1 MSILAIDLGGTKTTG
16 TVFDNEGLMSVK
28 LTHLLDGRSGK
39 EVGKLIRSI
48 IDELAT
54 SCTQGLSE
62 VQSIGICVPGIAND
76 KTGKVWAPN
85 IPEWEDYPLYEEIST
100 HVNNPSIIINIASD
114 RTCYILGEIWK
125 GEAKGCKDAIF
136 IAVGTGIGAGIT
148 IDGQILHGYSDI
160 VGASGWMALQ
170 TPFLDEY
177 KQYGCF
183 ESHASGN
190 GIAMQAKK
198 LLQSTKYANSIL
210 RQQMTEAITAHD
222 VFAAYDRNDELAVK
236 VVDEAIAL
244 WGMAAANLV
253 SLLNPEI
260 IIWGGGVFGPASQ
273 FIDRI
278 YKEAC
283 KWAQPISIKQV
294 RFVKSSLTGDAGL
307 LGAGYL
313 ALLSLPPRPL
323 KG

>member
-1 MSILAIDLGGTKTTG
+1 MSIFAIDLGGTKITG
-16 TVFDNEGLMSVK
+16 AVFDNEGLLRGK
-28 LTHLLDGRSGK
+28 RTQLLDGRSGK
-39 EVGKLIRSI
+39 EVGMLIRNVV
-48 IDELAT
+48 DELGA

-62 VQSIGICVPGIAND
+62 VQTIGICVPGIANV

-85 IPEWEDYPLYEEIST
+85 IPGWEDYPLYEEISR
-100 HVNNPSIIINIASD
+100 HIDNPVVKINIASD
-114 RTCYILGEIWK
+114 RTCYILGEVWK
-125 GEAKGCKDAIF
+125 GEAVGCRDAIF
-136 IAVGTGIGAGIT
+136 IAVGTGIGVGIM
-148 IDGQILHGYSDI
+148 IDGQVLHGHSDI
-160 VGASGWMALQ
+160 VGASGWLALR
-170 TPFLDEY
+170 TPYLDEY

-190 GIAMQAKK
+190 GMAMQAKK
-198 LLQSTKYANSIL
+198 LLQSTGYANSIL
-210 RQQMTEAITAHD
+210 RQQPLENITTRD
-222 VFAAYDRNDELAVK
+222 IFAAYEQQDELAVK
-236 VVDEAIAL
+236 VVDDAIVL

-260 IIWGGGVFGPASQ
+260 IVWGGGVFGPASQ

-278 YKEAC
+278 YNEAC

-313 ALLSLPPRPL
+313 AQLSL
-323 KG
+323 

>member
-1 MSILAIDLGGTKTTG
+1 MSILAIDLGGTKIAA
-16 TVFDNEGLMSVK
+16 TVFDKDGTSRGK
-28 LTHLLDGRSGK
+28 LTQLLNGRSGK
-39 EVGKLIRSI
+39 EVGVLIRNM
-48 IDELAT
+48 IDKLLVSNA
-54 SCTQGLSE
+54 QNLSE
-62 VQSIGICVPGIAND
+62 IQAIGICVPGIANV

-85 IPEWEDYPLYEEIST
+85 IPEWEDYPLYDEISA
-100 HVNNPSIIINIASD
+100 HINNPLIKITVASD
-114 RTCYILGEIWK
+114 RTCCILGEVWK
-125 GEAKGCKDAIF
+125 GAACGCRDAIF
-136 IAVGTGIGAGIT
+136 IAVGTGIGVGIL
-148 IDGQILHGYSDI
+148 IDGRVLHGHSDI

-170 TPFLDEY
+170 TPYLDEY

-183 ESHASGN
+183 ESHASGD

-198 LLQSTKYANSIL
+198 LLQLPCYANSIL
-210 RQQMTEAITAHD
+210 QRRSIKTITARD
-222 VFAAYDRNDELAVK
+222 VFTAYDWQDELAIK
-236 VVDEAIAL
+236 IVDDAIVL

-278 YKEAC
+278 YDEAC
-283 KWAQPISIKQV
+283 KWAQPVSIKQV

-313 ALLSLPPRPL
+313 GIMNYQL
-323 KG
+323 